1 MPETSYQ
8 KTDGDKLIIIA
19 FDIPEK
25 LRRKRNWIRK
35 VLVGLDFKMIQKS
48 VWQGT
53 TKIPEDF
60 LQDLNDLK
68 IIDFIEIFQ
77 ISKKGS
83 LEKINPK

>member
-1 MPETSYQ
+1 
-8 KTDGDKLIIIA
+8 
-19 FDIPEK
+19 
-25 LRRKRNWIRK
+25 
-35 VLVGLDFKMIQKS
+35 MIQKS